1 MSTLKIQVVIVCLL
15 ITNGF
20 SLCDGRK
27 TTAPKRKPSSGK
39 VKTPKKVLP
48 GMINYNN
55 LDDFLAGKGEVFA
68 DITESVKL
76 FKKMKEQ
83 MVMKNV
89 TMMSQAE
96 ETEILAEI
104 KVCKPIQAPRCFSEC
119 KISSSTKYLWCY
131 VDSDLSSW
139 ETCGCK
145 LRQDFINYWGMLR
158 KELVKPKP
166 KPLKVSGSPLTPRE
180 IALVSAMA
188 SLAIIMGLLLMA
200 LAVQFKRMKN
210 QQPQLFGNGIFIHNP
225 IYQAP
230 NGNAPDEQ

>member
-1 MSTLKIQVVIVCLL
+1 
-15 ITNGF
+15 
-20 SLCDGRK
+20 
-27 TTAPKRKPSSGK
+27 
-39 VKTPKKVLP
+39 
-48 GMINYNN
+48 
-55 LDDFLAGKGEVFA
+55 
-68 DITESVKL
+68 
-76 FKKMKEQ
+76 
-83 MVMKNV
+83 MKNV
-89 TMMSQAE
+89 TRMSQAE
-96 ETEILAEI
+96 EAEILAEI

-131 VDSDLSSW
+131 VDSDMPSW

-145 LRQDFINYWGMLR
+145 LKQDFINYWGMLR

-188 SLAIIMGLLLMA
+188 SLTIIMGLLLMA

-230 NGNAPDEQ
+230 NGNPPDEQ

>member
-1 MSTLKIQVVIVCLL
+1 MLW
-15 ITNGF
+15 
-20 SLCDGRK
+20 
-27 TTAPKRKPSSGK
+27 
-39 VKTPKKVLP
+39 
-48 GMINYNN
+48 
-55 LDDFLAGKGEVFA
+55 
-68 DITESVKL
+68 
-76 FKKMKEQ
+76 
-83 MVMKNV
+83 
-89 TMMSQAE
+89 
-96 ETEILAEI
+96 
-104 KVCKPIQAPRCFSEC
+104 EC

-131 VDSDLSSW
+131 VDSDMSSW

-158 KELVKPKP
+158 RELVKPKP

-188 SLAIIMGLLLMA
+188 SLTIIMGLLLMA

-230 NGNAPDEQ
+230 NGNAPDEQWNVVDYGFPNFSLFMYMSLNYSNPDILKGILKPFWGTEAIHEWSLGFWSLVFG